1 MLFGVLSG
9 FCAAQGKEKGFSLLL
24 ERRRRR
30 KRRTGSCPGTGIG
43 HRGLAGAGAELRFPL
58 LLLLFG
64 FPLLR
69 GDALHRAFI

>member
-1 MLFGVLSG
+1 MLLGMLSG

-30 KRRTGSCPGTGIG
+30 GRPGSCPGTGIG
-43 HRGLAGAGAELRFPL
+43 HGGSATARAELRFPSL
-58 LLLLFG
+58 LMLFG
-64 FPLLR
+64 FPSLR